1 MHLHTACAVAA
12 LAWLAVVGPGAA
24 QEAYPSRQITM
35 VVPFTAAS
43 QPDILARALAEG
55 IARIGGQPV
64 VVLNKEG
71 AAGTIGV
78 EFVAQA
84 RADGYTIGFGPPG
97 QFTIQPHLRRDLGYT
112 PEGFEFLCQTNSAS
126 FVIATGPNSPFATLA
141 QLIEAARRAPGKLN
155 FASAGH
161 ATGPHLVAEI
171 IAAEAGVKFTHVPF
185 KNVGDMY
192 VQAINGT
199 LDFISTTPVAL
210 TTGRGMKGL
219 AVMGDAR
226 LPNNPEIPLL
236 KELGFK
242 RAFYPGLMVL
252 GVYAPKGIPA
262 AAATFIRGACPRA
275 LDTPLAKAAADKTA
289 TPIAHAD
296 GPAYAAGM
304 LHDYRAIGELLDSLG
319 IKAP

>member
-1 MHLHTACAVAA
+1 MAG
-12 LAWLAVVGPGAA
+12 VGP
-24 QEAYPSRQITM
+24 QVDDLVRIILE
-35 VVPFTAAS
+35 VV
-43 QPDILARALAEG
+43 QLAEG
-55 IARIGGQPV
+55 QAFPDRHAPAAVGHAADARLRAHAEVGPRGLLLDDHAVVRGFALAGDDGRQVLSLHAVGGRD
-64 VVLNKEG
+64 
-71 AAGTIGV
+71 AGTL
-78 EFVAQA
+78 E
-84 RADGYTIGFGPPG
+84 D
-97 QFTIQPHLRRDLGYT
+97 
-112 PEGFEFLCQTNSAS
+112 
-126 FVIATGPNSPFATLA
+126 
-141 QLIEAARRAPGKLN
+141 AARRAPGKLN